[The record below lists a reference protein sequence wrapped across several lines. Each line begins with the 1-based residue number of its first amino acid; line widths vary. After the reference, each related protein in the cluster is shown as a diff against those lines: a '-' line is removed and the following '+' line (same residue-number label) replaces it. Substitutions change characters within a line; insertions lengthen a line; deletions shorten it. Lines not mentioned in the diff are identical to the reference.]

1 VRFGPD
7 NRLFGIL
14 SMPAQD
20 RSRRPAVILFN
31 TGAGHHVGPH
41 RLYVPL
47 AREWAANG
55 HVVLRFDLGGIGD
68 SQSPPGD
75 TAGDAAYPTHMLED
89 AREAIAFVRRHAPVS
104 PVIVAGLCSGAWLAF
119 EAARRGLAVDAVVA
133 VNPPLYLRD
142 GGRQW
147 VREQREADRD
157 RQSLR
162 DPSRWISAARRGTA
176 GAAAGRVVANA
187 RRAAACRFRMLLS
200 IDPADGLAGDLHAIA
215 RRGIA
220 TLFVFG
226 DADNGKRYF
235 DQHARP
241 ALRRADVARAIRH
254 VVVTHADHAFRPLRA
269 QRVLRS
275 ILDEFVSSLAPLEQ
289 PRDG

>member
-1 VRFGPD
+1 
-7 NRLFGIL
+7 
-14 SMPAQD
+14 
-20 RSRRPAVILFN
+20 
-31 TGAGHHVGPH
+31 
-41 RLYVPL
+41 
-47 AREWAANG
+47 
-55 HVVLRFDLGGIGD
+55 
-68 SQSPPGD
+68 
-75 TAGDAAYPTHMLED
+75 
-89 AREAIAFVRRHAPVS
+89 
-104 PVIVAGLCSGAWLAF
+104 VIVAGLCSGAWLAF

-133 VNPPLYLRD
+133 INPPLYLRD

-147 VREQREADRD
+147 LKEQREADRH
-157 RQSLR
+157 RRSLQ
-162 DPSRWISAARRGTA
+162 DPSRWIYAIRKGTAAAAAARIAARA
-176 GAAAGRVVANA
+176 GRTAAGNLRT
-187 RRAAACRFRMLLS
+187 LLRS
-200 IDPADGLAGDLHAIA
+200 DTPEGLAGDLHAIA